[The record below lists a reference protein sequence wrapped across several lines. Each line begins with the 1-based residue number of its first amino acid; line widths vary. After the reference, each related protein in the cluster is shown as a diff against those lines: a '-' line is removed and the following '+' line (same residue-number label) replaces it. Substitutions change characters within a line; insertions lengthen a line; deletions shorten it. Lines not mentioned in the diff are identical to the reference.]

1 MKNTSGKQGLI
12 LFLFIIPFIFSI
24 GMTAQLNSHENI
36 RQMTRLG
43 EVENIKSGYIY
54 FGRPS
59 CPSCQIFYPI
69 LQLASQ
75 RENKQIWYFNTD
87 YFRTKKKLPE
97 YEILPVCN
105 KYKISR
111 VPVLIYVENG
121 KIIDSFGREI
131 TNNKEKNDAYKGIM
145 TLMRVSSFWR
155 ITWKIYSAPL
165 VLLFSSLIFQFLFW
179 RKDFVN
185 SKMNFILRLYIFTD
199 LGIYTYW
206 YFKFRSVGLNLMKSE
221 RFFTIAF
228 LVTIIV
234 SIFSHISNI
243 NEMREIRSSKQ

>member
-1 MKNTSGKQGLI
+1 M
-12 LFLFIIPFIFSI
+12 
-24 GMTAQLNSHENI
+24 
-36 RQMTRLG
+36 
-43 EVENIKSGYIY
+43 
-54 FGRPS
+54 
-59 CPSCQIFYPI
+59 
-69 LQLASQ
+69 
-75 RENKQIWYFNTD
+75 
-87 YFRTKKKLPE
+87 
-97 YEILPVCN
+97 
-105 KYKISR
+105 
-111 VPVLIYVENG
+111 LIYVENG

-234 SIFSHISNI
+234 SIFFHISNI